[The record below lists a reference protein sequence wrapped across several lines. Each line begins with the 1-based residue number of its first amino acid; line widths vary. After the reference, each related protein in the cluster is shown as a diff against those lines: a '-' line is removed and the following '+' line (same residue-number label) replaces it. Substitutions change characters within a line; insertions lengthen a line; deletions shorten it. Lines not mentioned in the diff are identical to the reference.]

1 MFNKISGYL
10 QSVRTEMGKVTWPAR
25 ESLIESTGITLLL
38 SIILAIFV
46 FIVDIILSRIINV
59 VI

>member
-46 FIVDIILSRIINV
+46 FIVDMILSRIINV